1 MMVDCSWRRLRLALF
16 CLAFGDLGDVARKA
30 LALCSGFQFRVAL
43 NPSQASTAATTQTTQ
58 LAHNGIEWVAP
69 MVMAQPLT
77 ARTNCSK
84 ATMVKMIAAKRE

>member
-1 MMVDCSWRRLRLALF
+1 VCTADYVFDR
-16 CLAFGDLGDVARKA
+16 AFYEVND
-30 LALCSGFQFRVAL
+30 FQPRAAL

>member
-16 CLAFGDLGDVARKA
+16 CLAFGDLRDVARKA

-43 NPSQASTAATTQTTQ
+43 NPTQTTQ

-84 ATMVKMIAAKRE
+84 ATMVKIIAAKRE